1 MNFFKIAKTAALYE
15 KLAMLFTLAFLVP
28 AVVIWGISKIGFF
41 AEFFAHI
48 ATVLGYGALLF
59 CFAYVGCNLVRGFA
73 DVKILKGNV
82 RKQY

>member
-15 KLAMLFTLAFLVP
+15 KLAMVFTLAFLAP

-41 AEFFAHI
+41 AEFFAHV
-48 ATVLGYGALLF
+48 ASVLGYGALVF
-59 CFAYVGCNLVRGFA
+59 CFAYVACNLIRSFA
-73 DVKILKGNV
+73 DIKILKAKV